1 MRKKEIFTAIG
12 FGCAIASLT
21 LVIIQALSLLMVA
34 MAIIFSIWGLGT
46 GSKAMN
52 WAALAMAALAF
63 ILDIV
68 YLIVVLAG
76 RA

>member
-1 MRKKEIFTAIG
+1 MQKKEYYTAIG
-12 FGCAIASLT
+12 FGCAIGSLT
-21 LVIIQALSLLMVA
+21 MIMIPALSMVMVA
-34 MAIIFSIWGLGT
+34 LAILFSILGLGT
-46 GSKAMN
+46 GHKAMN
-52 WAALAMAALAF
+52 KSALGMAALAF